1 MATLTLSDDPLTDM
15 FKDMIA
21 HPEELPQ
28 VRMGYLRKKLVSAFE
43 QEIERLKTEIKKIED
58 TKPTKTTEVVPLA
71 LTHAARKE
79 KLEETRLGMTE
90 AMLAF
95 DNRAFRT
102 SRSHEQNLRVVRH
115 LISHAIE
122 TYGLEYFSTEF

>member
-1 MATLTLSDDPLTDM
+1 M
-15 FKDMIA
+15 
-21 HPEELPQ
+21 
-28 VRMGYLRKKLVSAFE
+28 RMDHLRKKLASAFE
-43 QEIERLKTEIKKIED
+43 QEIGRLRTEIQKIEE
-58 TKPTKTTEVVPLA
+58 TKPTKTTEIVPLA
-71 LTHAARKE
+71 LAHAARKE

-90 AMLAF
+90 ALLAF
-95 DNRAFRT
+95 DNRAYRT